1 MNKNNEENEEK
12 NHEKNKNLN
21 TFNMNIFK
29 GIPEKKRHNLFS
41 FAGFIDEKTKEK
53 IALRLKKLSLSKKSK
68 ASNAFILNMEQIEQ
82 VTKNLL
88 TLEPFFSEF
97 NKLMDKKGDDI
108 IAEISYASKE
118 DIFEKNQIIY
128 KYGDEVDRFYIIF
141 EGQVELYFPFTEEV
155 EMNIDE
161 FYIYML
167 RLRRYDEIEMLNDV
181 LLLNEEKF
189 LKEINGKF
197 NVDRYIYKLY
207 VSYIRLKFEPEY
219 LFKEEN
225 KDKNDK
231 SSNMYN
237 NIINFDDTFD
247 DKEIKELI
255 LRISDELI
263 ETIKYIIPEKMF
275 EIIEEKVDGRINK
288 KIIKLPEQIIKIHK
302 KLNPLNIINGQ
313 NYYERIL
320 PKKILN
326 DDLVKKKIIIMKYLK
341 ADTLTKGQTFGDFNS
356 DSFALFSHY
365 YLEKMKN
372 SNLKLIKPHQYHNFR
387 NMTVITSSQTF
398 LYSFGKTIFFEYFSK
413 YIERKTYKKK
423 VYILNH
429 PLFSISNN
437 KNLLKTY
444 SQCFKEQFLKEG
456 EDIIKENDILTE
468 SNIFTYFIIK
478 GECQL
483 SCMKTIP
490 QIDEIIKILGKE
502 DEIKNTYNKRVK
514 EILNTAQYEDLVKD
528 PVKFKLNYL
537 SKYDIIGLTEYFDK
551 DKYFLNVKCTQKGTK
566 IYKVDSRI
574 IKLLIDSDEL
584 IKENKDKIIYEKYKR
599 LYENLINQRKMFFD
613 SLLNEKKINLD
624 VDNIDTGYRPNKIKY
639 KPLPQI
645 NTYKLPLSNFQ
656 HKFDNL
662 NPQTVKNNIYT
673 KTRLAHFTED
683 LDKLLTGITH
693 RFTLRDRRI
702 NKSLEFRKK
711 LKEKM
716 EKIKQ
721 RKELEIKMNKV
732 SEEKEQ
738 NQMEEKRIA
747 FDKKFGA
754 FRKTKS
760 LFRNIFRVLPSLKN
774 NSLNNM
780 ESQYE
785 LVLPYEYHK
794 LRNSNSTSEINPLF
808 YDDFNRSFNLSQYFN
823 LKNDKNDKSEEKKKG
838 NLEYALKLSGKIDNN
853 KKIYN
858 KRNFQKNG
866 LNNRFQRINIRRDKS
881 NPQ

>member
-12 NHEKNKNLN
+12 NQEKNKNLN

-29 GIPEKKRHNLFS
+29 GITEKKRHNLFS

>member
-12 NHEKNKNLN
+12 NQEKNKNLN

-29 GIPEKKRHNLFS
+29 GIPEKKRHNLIS

-68 ASNAFILNMEQIEQ
+68 TSNAFILNMEQIEQ

-88 TLEPFFSEF
+88 TLDPFFPEF

-263 ETIKYIIPEKMF
+263 ETIKYIMPEKMF

-372 SNLKLIKPHQYHNFR
+372 SNLKLIKPHQHHNFR

-429 PLFSISNN
+429 PLFSISKN

-444 SQCFKEQFLKEG
+444 SQCFKEQLLKEG

-483 SCMKTIP
+483 SCIKTIP

-514 EILNTAQYEDLVKD
+514 EILNTAQYEDLVKG

-639 KPLPQI
+639 KPLPQM
-645 NTYKLPLSNFQ
+645 NTYKLPLSCFQ
-656 HKFDNL
+656 CKFENV

-683 LDKLLTGITH
+683 LDKLLIGITH

-738 NQMEEKRIA
+738 NKMEEKRIA

-838 NLEYALKLSGKIDNN
+838 NLEYVLKLSGIIDNN

-858 KRNFQKNG
+858 KRKFQKNG
-866 LNNRFQRINIRRDKS
+866 INNRFQRINIRRDKS

>member
-12 NHEKNKNLN
+12 NQEKNKNLN

-502 DEIKNTYNKRVK
+502 DEIKNTYNKNVK
-514 EILNTAQYEDLVKD
+514 EILNTPQYEDLVKD

-537 SKYDIIGLTEYFDK
+537 SKYDIIGLTEYFNK

-574 IKLLIDSDEL
+574 IKLLIDSDEM
-584 IKENKDKIIYEKYKR
+584 IKENKNKIIYEKYNR
-599 LYENLINQRKMFFD
+599 LSENLINQRKMFFD

-853 KKIYN
+853 KKNYN

>member
-1 MNKNNEENEEK
+1 
-12 NHEKNKNLN
+12 
-21 TFNMNIFK
+21 MNIFK

-502 DEIKNTYNKRVK
+502 DEIKNTYNKNVK
-514 EILNTAQYEDLVKD
+514 EILNTPQYEDLVKD

-537 SKYDIIGLTEYFDK
+537 SKYDIIGLTEYFNK

-574 IKLLIDSDEL
+574 IKLLIDSDEM
-584 IKENKDKIIYEKYKR
+584 IKENKNKIIYEKYNR
-599 LYENLINQRKMFFD
+599 LSENLINQRKMFFD

>member
-1 MNKNNEENEEK
+1 
-12 NHEKNKNLN
+12 
-21 TFNMNIFK
+21 
-29 GIPEKKRHNLFS
+29 
-41 FAGFIDEKTKEK
+41 
-53 IALRLKKLSLSKKSK
+53 
-68 ASNAFILNMEQIEQ
+68 MEQIEQ

-88 TLEPFFSEF
+88 TLDPFFPEF

-189 LKEINGKF
+189 LKEISGKF
-197 NVDRYIYKLY
+197 NVNRYIYKLY
-207 VSYIRLKFEPEY
+207 VSYIRLKIDPEY

-263 ETIKYIIPEKMF
+263 ETIKYIMPEKMF

-429 PLFSISNN
+429 PLFSNSNN

-444 SQCFKEQFLKEG
+444 SQCFKEQLLK
-456 EDIIKENDILTE
+456 
-468 SNIFTYFIIK
+468 
-478 GECQL
+478 
-483 SCMKTIP
+483 
-490 QIDEIIKILGKE
+490 
-502 DEIKNTYNKRVK
+502 
-514 EILNTAQYEDLVKD
+514 
-528 PVKFKLNYL
+528 
-537 SKYDIIGLTEYFDK
+537 
-551 DKYFLNVKCTQKGTK
+551 
-566 IYKVDSRI
+566 
-574 IKLLIDSDEL
+574 
-584 IKENKDKIIYEKYKR
+584 
-599 LYENLINQRKMFFD
+599 
-613 SLLNEKKINLD
+613 
-624 VDNIDTGYRPNKIKY
+624 
-639 KPLPQI
+639 
-645 NTYKLPLSNFQ
+645 
-656 HKFDNL
+656 
-662 NPQTVKNNIYT
+662 
-673 KTRLAHFTED
+673 
-683 LDKLLTGITH
+683 
-693 RFTLRDRRI
+693 
-702 NKSLEFRKK
+702 
-711 LKEKM
+711 KEK
-716 EKIKQ
+716 
-721 RKELEIKMNKV
+721 
-732 SEEKEQ
+732 
-738 NQMEEKRIA
+738 
-747 FDKKFGA
+747 
-754 FRKTKS
+754 T
-760 LFRNIFRVLPSLKN
+760 
-774 NSLNNM
+774 
-780 ESQYE
+780 
-785 LVLPYEYHK
+785 
-794 LRNSNSTSEINPLF
+794 
-808 YDDFNRSFNLSQYFN
+808 
-823 LKNDKNDKSEEKKKG
+823 
-838 NLEYALKLSGKIDNN
+838 
-853 KKIYN
+853 
-858 KRNFQKNG
+858 
-866 LNNRFQRINIRRDKS
+866 
-881 NPQ
+881 

>member
-12 NHEKNKNLN
+12 NQEKNKNLN

-372 SNLKLIKPHQYHNFR
+372 SNLKLIKPHQHHNFR

>member
-12 NHEKNKNLN
+12 NQEKNKNLN

>member
-1 MNKNNEENEEK
+1 MNKNFEENEEESE
-12 NHEKNKNLN
+12 EKNKNLN
-21 TFNMNIFK
+21 SFNMNIFK

-53 IALRLKKLSLSKKSK
+53 IALRIKKLSLSKKSK
-68 ASNAFILNMEQIEQ
+68 ASNAFIVNIEQIEQ
-82 VTKNLL
+82 ITKNLL
-88 TLEPFFSEF
+88 TLEPFFPEF
-97 NKLMDKKGDDI
+97 NKLMDKNGDNI

-118 DIFEKNQIIY
+118 DFFEKNKIIY
-128 KYGDEVDRFYIIF
+128 KYGDEVDRFYIIY
-141 EGQVELYFPFTEEV
+141 EGEVELYFPFTEEV

-161 FYIYML
+161 FYIYIL
-167 RLRRYDEIEMLNDV
+167 RLRRYDEFEMLNDV

-197 NVDRYIYKLY
+197 DVDRYIYKLY
-207 VSYIRLKFEPEY
+207 ISYIRLKFDPEY

-231 SSNMYN
+231 SSNIYK

-263 ETIKYIIPEKMF
+263 DTIKYIMPKKMY
-275 EIIEEKVDGRINK
+275 EIIEEKVDGKFKK
-288 KIIKLPEQIIKIHK
+288 KIIKMPEQIIKIYK
-302 KLNPLNIINGQ
+302 KLNPLNIINGK
-313 NYYERIL
+313 NYNERIL
-320 PKKILN
+320 PKKVLN
-326 DDLVKKKIIIMKYLK
+326 DNLPSKKMIIMKYLK
-341 ADTLTKGQTFGDFNS
+341 ADTLNKGQTFGDFNS
-356 DSFALFSHY
+356 DSFTLFSHY

-372 SNLKLIKPHQYHNFR
+372 SNLKLLKVHQHHNFR
-387 NMTVITSSQTF
+387 NMTVITSSHTF
-398 LYSFGKTIFFEYFSK
+398 LYSFGKTVFCDYFSK

-429 PLFSISNN
+429 PLFSNSNN

-444 SQCFKEQFLKEG
+444 SICFNEKLLKEE
-456 EDIIKENDILTE
+456 EDIIKENDTLTE
-468 SNIFTYFIIK
+468 SNIFTYFIIR

-483 SCMKTIP
+483 SCIKTIP

-502 DEIKNTYNKRVK
+502 DEIKNTYNKNVK
-514 EILNTAQYEDLVKD
+514 EILNTPQYEDLVKD

-537 SKYDIIGLTEYFDK
+537 SKYDIIGLTEYFNK

-574 IKLLIDSDEL
+574 IKLLIDSDEM
-584 IKENKDKIIYEKYKR
+584 IKENKNKIIYEKYNR
-599 LYENLINQRKMFFD
+599 LSENLINQRKMFFD
-613 SLLNEKKINLD
+613 SLLNEKKISLD
-624 VDNIDTGYRPNKIKY
+624 IDNIDTGYRPNKKKY

-645 NTYKLPLSNFQ
+645 NTYKIPLSNFLY
-656 HKFDNL
+656 KFDNL
-662 NPQTVKNNIYT
+662 NPKTVKNNIYNKT
-673 KTRLAHFTED
+673 KLSHFSED
-683 LDKLLTGITH
+683 LDKLLIGITH

-702 NKSLEFRKK
+702 NKTIEFRKK

-716 EKIKQ
+716 EKTKQ
-721 RKELEIKMNKV
+721 RKELEIKLNKV
-732 SEEKEQ
+732 FEEKET
-738 NQMEEKRIA
+738 NKMDEKKVV

-754 FRKTKS
+754 FRKTNS
-760 LFRNIFRVLPSLKN
+760 LFRNIFRVLPLLKTNTLKN
-774 NSLNNM
+774 S

-794 LRNSNSTSEINPLF
+794 LKNSNSTSEINPLF

-823 LKNDKNDKSEEKKKG
+823 LKNDRKDKSEEKKKG
-838 NLEYALKLSGKIDNN
+838 SLEYEIKLSGITDNN

-858 KRNFQKNG
+858 KMNFQNNG
-866 LNNRFQRINIRRDKS
+866 FKTLYKRINIRRYKS
-881 NPQ
+881 NPP

>member
-12 NHEKNKNLN
+12 NQEKNKNLN

-167 RLRRYDEIEMLNDV
+167 RLRRYDEIEMLNDI

-584 IKENKDKIIYEKYKR
+584 IKENKNKIIYEKYKR

>member
-12 NHEKNKNLN
+12 NQEKNKNLN

-738 NQMEEKRIA
+738 NKMEEKRIA

>member
-1 MNKNNEENEEK
+1 
-12 NHEKNKNLN
+12 
-21 TFNMNIFK
+21 
-29 GIPEKKRHNLFS
+29 
-41 FAGFIDEKTKEK
+41 
-53 IALRLKKLSLSKKSK
+53 
-68 ASNAFILNMEQIEQ
+68 
-82 VTKNLL
+82 
-88 TLEPFFSEF
+88 
-97 NKLMDKKGDDI
+97 
-108 IAEISYASKE
+108 
-118 DIFEKNQIIY
+118 
-128 KYGDEVDRFYIIF
+128 
-141 EGQVELYFPFTEEV
+141 
-155 EMNIDE
+155 
-161 FYIYML
+161 
-167 RLRRYDEIEMLNDV
+167 
-181 LLLNEEKF
+181 
-189 LKEINGKF
+189 
-197 NVDRYIYKLY
+197 
-207 VSYIRLKFEPEY
+207 
-219 LFKEEN
+219 
-225 KDKNDK
+225 
-231 SSNMYN
+231 
-237 NIINFDDTFD
+237 
-247 DKEIKELI
+247 
-255 LRISDELI
+255 
-263 ETIKYIIPEKMF
+263 
-275 EIIEEKVDGRINK
+275 
-288 KIIKLPEQIIKIHK
+288 
-302 KLNPLNIINGQ
+302 
-313 NYYERIL
+313 
-320 PKKILN
+320 
-326 DDLVKKKIIIMKYLK
+326 
-341 ADTLTKGQTFGDFNS
+341 
-356 DSFALFSHY
+356 
-365 YLEKMKN
+365 
-372 SNLKLIKPHQYHNFR
+372 
-387 NMTVITSSQTF
+387 
-398 LYSFGKTIFFEYFSK
+398 
-413 YIERKTYKKK
+413 
-423 VYILNH
+423 
-429 PLFSISNN
+429 
-437 KNLLKTY
+437 
-444 SQCFKEQFLKEG
+444 
-456 EDIIKENDILTE
+456 
-468 SNIFTYFIIK
+468 
-478 GECQL
+478 
-483 SCMKTIP
+483 MKTIP

-566 IYKVDSRI
+566 LYKVDSRI

-656 HKFDNL
+656 QKFENL

-683 LDKLLTGITH
+683 LDKMLIGITH

-738 NQMEEKRIA
+738 NKMEEKRIA

-838 NLEYALKLSGKIDNN
+838 NLEYALKLSGIINNN

>member
-1 MNKNNEENEEK
+1 MNKNIEENEEK
-12 NHEKNKNLN
+12 NQEKNKTLKS
-21 TFNMNIFK
+21 FNINIFK
-29 GIPEKKRHNLFS
+29 GIPEKKRHNLIS

-53 IALRLKKLSLSKKSK
+53 IAIRLKKLSLSKKSK

-88 TLEPFFSEF
+88 TLDPFFPEF

-118 DIFEKNQIIY
+118 DILEKNQIIY

-263 ETIKYIIPEKMF
+263 ETIKYIMPEKMF

-372 SNLKLIKPHQYHNFR
+372 SNLKLIKPHQHHNFR

-413 YIERKTYKKK
+413 YMERKTYKKK

-528 PVKFKLNYL
+528 SEFCVE
-537 SKYDIIGLTEYFDK
+537 S
-551 DKYFLNVKCTQKGTK
+551 
-566 IYKVDSRI
+566 SR
-574 IKLLIDSDEL
+574 
-584 IKENKDKIIYEKYKR
+584 
-599 LYENLINQRKMFFD
+599 
-613 SLLNEKKINLD
+613 
-624 VDNIDTGYRPNKIKY
+624 
-639 KPLPQI
+639 
-645 NTYKLPLSNFQ
+645 
-656 HKFDNL
+656 
-662 NPQTVKNNIYT
+662 
-673 KTRLAHFTED
+673 A
-683 LDKLLTGITH
+683 
-693 RFTLRDRRI
+693 
-702 NKSLEFRKK
+702 
-711 LKEKM
+711 
-716 EKIKQ
+716 
-721 RKELEIKMNKV
+721 
-732 SEEKEQ
+732 
-738 NQMEEKRIA
+738 
-747 FDKKFGA
+747 
-754 FRKTKS
+754 
-760 LFRNIFRVLPSLKN
+760 
-774 NSLNNM
+774 
-780 ESQYE
+780 
-785 LVLPYEYHK
+785 
-794 LRNSNSTSEINPLF
+794 
-808 YDDFNRSFNLSQYFN
+808 
-823 LKNDKNDKSEEKKKG
+823 
-838 NLEYALKLSGKIDNN
+838 
-853 KKIYN
+853 
-858 KRNFQKNG
+858 
-866 LNNRFQRINIRRDKS
+866 
-881 NPQ
+881 